1 MKKNYL
7 KIIFVIDESGSMHG
21 TESDVIGGFNS
32 FIEKQKTQEYGKI
45 DVTLYKFNDECSRI
59 FNDLPLNKI
68 RPLRNRDYTPGG
80 TTALYDA
87 IGIAVSKADKNNS
100 HLKAACKPDMVMMVV
115 ITDGQENSSREYSA
129 LTVKQLI
136 ENHERNENWQFI
148 YLGAD
153 LSNFAD
159 ADSLGIRYRASSK
172 KSNLKE
178 NFGKIDKHTSLFR
191 RANLKESRDSM
202 FENFMYDLGD
212 DKEDDK

>member
-32 FIEKQKTQEYGKI
+32 FIEQQKTQEYGKI

-59 FNDLPLNKI
+59 FNDLPLSEI
-68 RPLRNRDYTPGG
+68 RSLGSSDYTPGG

-100 HLKAACKPDMVMMVV
+100 HLKPEYKPDMVMMVV
-115 ITDGQENSSREYSA
+115 ITDGHENASREYNSK
-129 LTVKQLI
+129 TVKQLI
-136 ENHERNENWQFI
+136 QDHEKNENWQFI

-153 LSNFAD
+153 LNNFSD
-159 ADSLGIRYRASSK
+159 ADELGIKYRASSR
-172 KSNLKE
+172 KSNMIEKFDVVS
-178 NFGKIDKHTSLFR
+178 NHTVLFR
-191 RANLKESRDSM
+191 KADLNENRDSL
-202 FENFMYDLGD
+202 FENFMDDLED
-212 DKEDDK
+212 EEDK